1 MKEKL
6 TQLQRLR
13 QAQELASRIGLELQA
28 KVSNARSSGE
38 RTTSLLHEGFG
49 HQRPKYKQAETVW
62 SDL

>member
-13 QAQELASRIGLELQA
+13 QAQERASQIGLELQA
-28 KVSNARSSGE
+28 RVSNARSSGD
-38 RTTSLLHEGFG
+38 RSIALLHEGFDR
-49 HQRPKYKQAETVW
+49 QRTKHKQVETAW